1 MKNLLVSVILL
12 SALAV
17 PANAQWLNSR
27 KSATNQYQQEGL
39 IFHKADKS
47 LKFAYP
53 NDSKQR
59 VKEQGTRDFGY
70 CSVDDEIMGLGIEAD
85 ANFDCAILM
94 TEATAQSMVG
104 NKINKIKVGFYD
116 ASCAKN
122 FKVWISTSLDGSKL
136 MTQDVAT
143 VNTGWNEVTL
153 DTPYEI
159 TGEAI
164 YIGYSFS
171 LVGST
176 PKEADS
182 YPLGFGGSDNEN
194 GAYLNYGDG
203 WGSVYGQGFGSL
215 MLLAEISGEFYTHEV
230 ALTQVSYN
238 RAVASNKYNLQVVV
252 SNNGTES
259 ISQIDFN
266 ATVNGTTESLTAKFE
281 SPLTASSQAILTM
294 PLTAP
299 AETGTYTVDIEATKL
314 DGVDDD
320 VPSNNKISA
329 PLLVVSEASPRK
341 TVVEEGTGEWCGYC
355 PRGAVGM
362 NNLAEAY
369 PDKFIGVAI
378 HWNDDF
384 QLNDYYDIV
393 SIFAGFPSCI
403 MDRVYETDPYYD
415 ADVAFEAVN
424 ARLSEAA
431 VSLSARFT
439 DDSKSELN
447 VTSDVKFRFDSDE
460 CPYSLTYVLTED
472 GLVGSGQVNYYS
484 GQSGLPSDL
493 AWLSKESYTIMG
505 YEHDH
510 VAIGVYD
517 CLGIEGSLTGAIK
530 DGESKTHNYTIRMP
544 RVNDLNNVKLVA
556 MIISKETGEIVNAE
570 ELPLKNVVVGIDEMS
585 ANEFEAQVST
595 VDGQLVVT
603 SESSD
608 ELSVEVYTAA
618 GFMVN
623 KAQFTGNVTLDVPAQ
638 GAYIVRVSD
647 GNNVV
652 VRKVV
657 L

>member
-27 KSATNQYQQEGL
+27 KSVTNQYQQEGL
-39 IFHKADKS
+39 IYRKAEQN
-47 LKFAYP
+47 FNIVAP
-53 NDSKQR
+53 TDSKQR
-59 VKEQGTRDFGY
+59 VKEEGTQNFTY
-70 CSVDDEIMGLGIEAD
+70 CDLNATQITGIGIGSD
-85 ANFDCAILM
+85 ANFDCAIAM
-94 TEATAQSMVG
+94 PASTAAAMKG
-104 NKINKIKVGFYD
+104 NKINKLSVCFANVEKV
-116 ASCAKN
+116 SN
-122 FKVWISTSLDGSKL
+122 FKVWISKGLDSAPE
-136 MTQDVAT
+136 MSQNVAS
-143 VNTGWNEVTL
+143 VQQGWNEVAL

-159 TGEAI
+159 TGEAF

-171 LVGST
+171 L
-176 PKEADS
+176 K
-182 YPLGFGGSDNEN
+182 GSDGGNNSFPIGFSGEDNAN
-194 GAYLNYGDG
+194 GGFLNYGEG
-203 WGSVYGQGFGSL
+203 YTSVYGQGFGSL
-215 MLLAEISGEFYTHEV
+215 MIVAEIVGEFYTHEV

-238 RAVASNKYNLQVVV
+238 RAVASDKYNLQVVV

-299 AETGTYTVDIEATKL
+299 AEAGTYTVDIEATKL

-378 HWNDDF
+378 HWSDDF

-424 ARLSEAA
+424 ARVSEGT

-472 GLVGSGQVNYYS
+472 GLVGSGQSNYYS

-493 AWLSKESYTIMG
+493 AWLANESYTIMG

-530 DGESKTHNYTIRMP
+530 NGESKTHNYTIKMP

-556 MIISKETGEIVNAE
+556 MIISNETGEIVNAE
-570 ELPLKNVVVGIDEMS
+570 EIALKNVVVGLDEMS
-585 ANEFEAQVST
+585 ANEFDAQVST

-603 SESSD
+603 SESCD